1 MNKLKELL
9 NELRPEVDF
18 SESDNFIE
26 DGYLDSFDLVA
37 LVGEIEQRYNITI
50 DGLDIVP
57 ENFTNLDTIIELIKK
72 NGGQI

>member
-9 NELRPEVDF
+9 NELRPEIDF
-18 SESDNFIE
+18 SKSENFIE

-37 LVGEIEQRYNITI
+37 LVGEIEERYGITI

-57 ENFTNLDTIIELIKK
+57 ENFTNMDTIAELIKK
-72 NGGQI
+72 SGGKI